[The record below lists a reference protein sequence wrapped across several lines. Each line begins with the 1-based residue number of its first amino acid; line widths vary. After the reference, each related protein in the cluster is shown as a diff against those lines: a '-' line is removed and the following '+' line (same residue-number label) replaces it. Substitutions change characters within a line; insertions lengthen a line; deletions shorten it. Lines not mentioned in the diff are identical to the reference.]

1 MKNKRTKPLKRG
13 KARGKAGSKR
23 APASRSKKLPV
34 FDNLQE
40 RVNELEETLRA
51 IRSGEVDAV
60 VVSAPKGDQVFT
72 LQGAEHPYR
81 LLVETIDEG
90 AATLSNDGT
99 VLYSNRSFA
108 NIFDVQLE
116 RFIGNPIENFVSGEY
131 VNALRSLISS
141 AASGDASARGEI
153 RLLDRAGRARTVRL
167 TLTRSTQ
174 FGMEAL
180 CAVATELTELVETN
194 EALRVTESSLRQL
207 SGRLL
212 QLQDEERRRIARDLH
227 DTTGQKIA
235 ALSMSLDRVARLL
248 DTRKPERQEALNE
261 GREIVRMIGE
271 EIRTLS
277 YLLHPPLLDES
288 GLGSAIRWY
297 AEGFQKR
304 SGIQLTVDIAPDL
317 GRLTTEVEMALFRV
331 VQESLTNVHRYS
343 GSPNAEIK
351 ISSEP
356 EAVKLEVID
365 HGKGIEAGSA
375 RVKVEGIAALGVGIP
390 GMRERLRQLGGQL
403 EVDFGRDGTR
413 VSASVPLKKA
423 KTALPAEEDF
433 DVTPVAA
440 TNGDSNGN
448 GTATSSDMRRRI
460 LIADDH
466 EVMRRGVRGL
476 LESHDEWA
484 VCGEAFEGREV
495 VVKSRELRPDL
506 IIMDINMPGLTGID
520 AAQQIRKENPSAKI
534 LFFSVHESAQTV
546 REVVNVGAQGYVA
559 KSRAGHDLV
568 DAVRNVLDGGTF
580 FPNFA
585 RTA

>member
-1 MKNKRTKPLKRG
+1 MKRKPTKPAKRIKRLAVKPSAG
-13 KARGKAGSKR
+13 KSR
-23 APASRSKKLPV
+23 AFAEMR
-34 FDNLQE
+34 E
-40 RVNELEETLRA
+40 RVSELEETLRA

-60 VVSAPKGDQVFT
+60 VVSASKGDQVFT

-99 VLYSNRSFA
+99 ILYSNRSFA
-108 NIFDVQLE
+108 NIFDAQLE
-116 RFIGNPIENFVSGEY
+116 RFIGTPIENFVSGEY
-131 VNALRSLISS
+131 VEALRSLIRN
-141 AASGDASARGEI
+141 AASGVARGEI
-153 RLLDRAGRARTVRL
+153 RLVDRAGRARTVRL

-248 DTRKPERQEALNE
+248 DTKKPERDEALTE
-261 GREIVRMIGE
+261 GRDIVRMIGE

-288 GLGSAIRWY
+288 GLGSAVRWY

-304 SGIQLTVDIAPDL
+304 SGIRLNVNISADL
-317 GRLTTEVEMALFRV
+317 GRLSTDVEMALFRV

-343 GSPNAEIK
+343 GSPDAEINV
-351 ISSEP
+351 IETLDS
-356 EAVKLEVID
+356 VKLEIID
-365 HGKGIEAGSA
+365 HGQGIQTGAV
-375 RVKVEGIAALGVGIP
+375 RTKVEGIASLGVGIP
-390 GMRERLRQLGGQL
+390 GMRERIRQFGGQL

-413 VSASVPLKKA
+413 VTASVPLKKA
-423 KTALPAEEDF
+423 KVAPPPEESE
-433 DVTPVAA
+433 VAVAA
-440 TNGDSNGN
+440 TNGNSNSDV
-448 GTATSSDMRRRI
+448 ALSSDTRRRI

-546 REVVNVGAQGYVA
+546 REVVNAGAQGYVA

-580 FPNFA
+580 FPSFA

>member
-1 MKNKRTKPLKRG
+1 MKKKPTKPAKRV
-13 KARGKAGSKR
+13 KPR
-23 APASRSKKLPV
+23 APKSLPH
-34 FDNLQE
+34 DKLQE
-40 RVNELEETLRA
+40 RVSELEETLRA

-60 VVSAPKGDQVFT
+60 VVSAPQGDQVFT

-108 NIFDVQLE
+108 NIFDAQLE
-116 RFIGNPIENFVSGEY
+116 RFIGTPIENFVSGEY
-131 VNALRSLISS
+131 VDALRALIRN
-141 AASGDASARGEI
+141 AANGVARGEI
-153 RLLDRAGRARTVRL
+153 RLIDRAGRARTVRL
-167 TLTRSTQ
+167 TLTRSAQ

-248 DTRKPERQEALNE
+248 DTKKPERDEALTE
-261 GREIVRMIGE
+261 GRDIVRMIGE

-288 GLGSAIRWY
+288 GLGSAVRWY

-304 SGIQLTVDIAPDL
+304 SGIRLNVNISPDL
-317 GRLTTEVEMALFRV
+317 GRLSTDVEMALFRV

-343 GSPNAEIK
+343 GSPDAEINV
-351 ISSEP
+351 IETRDS
-356 EAVKLEVID
+356 VKLEVID
-365 HGKGIEAGSA
+365 HGKGIQTGGV
-375 RVKVEGIAALGVGIP
+375 RTKIEGIASLGVGIP
-390 GMRERLRQLGGQL
+390 GMRERIRQFGGQL

-423 KTALPAEEDF
+423 KVAPAVEESE
-433 DVTPVAA
+433 VAVA
-440 TNGDSNGN
+440 PTNGNSNGDV
-448 GTATSSDMRRRI
+448 ASSSDTRRRI

-484 VCGEAFEGREV
+484 VCGEAFEGKEV

-520 AAQQIRKENPSAKI
+520 AAQQIRKENPAAKI

-546 REVVNVGAQGYVA
+546 REVLNAGAQGYVA

-580 FPNFA
+580 FPSFA
-585 RTA
+585 RIA

>member
-1 MKNKRTKPLKRG
+1 MKKKPTKPVKRI
-13 KARGKAGSKR
+13 KPFAVKS
-23 APASRSKKLPV
+23 PALEKMR
-34 FDNLQE
+34 E
-40 RVNELEETLRA
+40 RVSELEETLRA

-60 VVSAPKGDQVFT
+60 VISAPKGDQVFT

-108 NIFDVQLE
+108 NIFDAQLE
-116 RFIGNPIENFVSGEY
+116 RFIGTPIESFVSGEY
-131 VNALRSLISS
+131 VDALRALIRN
-141 AASGDASARGEI
+141 AAHGVARGEI
-153 RLLDRAGRARTVRL
+153 RLVDRGGRARTVRL

-248 DTRKPERQEALNE
+248 DSKKPERQEALDE

-304 SGIQLTVDIAPDL
+304 SGIRLNVNISPDL
-317 GRLTTEVEMALFRV
+317 GRLSNDVEMALFRV

-343 GSPNAEIK
+343 GSPDAEIYVHDA
-351 ISSEP
+351 P
-356 EAVKLEVID
+356 DAVKLEVID
-365 HGKGIEAGSA
+365 HGKGIQTGAA
-375 RVKVEGIAALGVGIP
+375 RSKVEGIGSLGVGIP
-390 GMRERLRQLGGQL
+390 GMRERIRQFGGQL

-413 VSASVPLKKA
+413 VCASIPLKKA
-423 KTALPAEEDF
+423 KVAPPAAESE
-433 DVTPVAA
+433 VIVSATP
-440 TNGDSNGN
+440 TNGDSSV
-448 GTATSSDMRRRI
+448 AASSSDLRRRI

-546 REVVNVGAQGYVA
+546 REVVNAGAQGYVA

-568 DAVRNVLDGGTF
+568 DAVRNVLEGGTF
-580 FPNFA
+580 FPSFA
-585 RTA
+585 RSA

>member
-1 MKNKRTKPLKRG
+1 MKNKRTKPGKQARPHAAKLKT
-13 KARGKAGSKR
+13 SR
-23 APASRSKKLPV
+23 AAITLDDLR
-34 FDNLQE
+34 E
-40 RVNELEETLRA
+40 RVSELEETLRA
-51 IRSGEVDAV
+51 IRAGEVDAV

-108 NIFDVQLE
+108 NIFDAQLE
-116 RFIGNPIENFVSGEY
+116 RFIGTPLEHFVSGEY
-131 VNALRSLISS
+131 TNALRALIQN
-141 AASGDASARGEI
+141 AANGVSRGEI
-153 RLLDRAGRARTVRL
+153 RIVDRDGRARTVRL

-248 DTRKPERQEALNE
+248 DTKKPERQEALNE
-261 GREIVRMIGE
+261 GRDIVRMIGE

-288 GLGSAIRWY
+288 GLGSAVRWY

-304 SGIQLTVDIAPDL
+304 SGIKLNVNIAPDL
-317 GRLTTEVEMALFRV
+317 GRLSTEVEMALFRV

-343 GSPNAEIK
+343 GSPDAEIS
-351 ISSEP
+351 ISGTP
-356 EAVKLEVID
+356 DAIKLEVVD
-365 HGKGIEAGSA
+365 HGKGIEAGTA

-413 VSASVPLKKA
+413 VSATVPLKKA
-423 KTALPAEEDF
+423 KAPDRADEYEVAI
-433 DVTPVAA
+433 VTPP
-440 TNGDSNGN
+440 NSSSNGN
-448 GTATSSDMRRRI
+448 GDSQATSSDMRRRI

-520 AAQQIRKENPSAKI
+520 AAQQIRKEDPTAKI

-546 REVVNVGAQGYVA
+546 REVVNAGAQGYVA

-568 DAVRNVLDGGTF
+568 DAVRNVLEGGTF
-580 FPNFA
+580 FPDFA
-585 RTA
+585 RSA

>member
-1 MKNKRTKPLKRG
+1 MKKTKKSRPK
-13 KARGKAGSKR
+13 KASDYEEVLA
-23 APASRSKKLPV
+23 
-34 FDNLQE
+34 
-40 RVNELEETLRA
+40 RVAELEETLRA
-51 IRSGEVDAV
+51 IRMGEVDAV
-60 VVSAPKGDQVFT
+60 VVSGPIGDQVFT

-81 LLVETIDEG
+81 ILVETIDEG
-90 AATLSNDGT
+90 AATLSDDGT

-108 NIFDVQLE
+108 AIFDVPLE
-116 RFIGNPIENFVSGEY
+116 KFIGAPIESFVSGEDLQDLR
-131 VNALRSLISS
+131 ALLK
-141 AASGDASARGEI
+141 DARTGSARGEI
-153 RLLDRAGRARTVRL
+153 RLRTVDGKAGTLRL
-167 TLTRSTQ
+167 PLSTNQ
-174 FGMEAL
+174 HLGVEAI

-194 EALRVTESSLRQL
+194 EALKVTETSLRQL
-207 SGRLL
+207 SARLL

-235 ALSMSLDRVARLL
+235 PLSMSLDRVARLL

-261 GREIVRMIGE
+261 ARDIVRMIGE

-304 SGIQLTVDIAPDL
+304 SGIHLTVDISPDL
-317 GRLTTEVEMALFRV
+317 GRLSTEVEMALFRV

-343 GSPNAEIK
+343 GSPDAEINVVGT
-351 ISSEP
+351 P
-356 EAVKLEVID
+356 DAVNLEVVD
-365 HGKGIEAGSA
+365 HGKGIEAGTA

-423 KTALPAEEDF
+423 KVAQPAEEF
-433 DVTPVAA
+433 EAA
-440 TNGDSNGN
+440 VIAPSSGKSNGD
-448 GTATSSDMRRRI
+448 ATSPSDMRRRI

-520 AAQQIRKENPSAKI
+520 AAQQIRKENPAAKI

-568 DAVRNVLDGGTF
+568 DAVRSVLDGGTF
-580 FPNFA
+580 FPSFA

>member
-1 MKNKRTKPLKRG
+1 MKRKPTKPAKRI
-13 KARGKAGSKR
+13 KHLAVKR
-23 APASRSKKLPV
+23 SVFKSPAVNEMR
-34 FDNLQE
+34 E
-40 RVNELEETLRA
+40 RISELEETLRA

-60 VVSAPKGDQVFT
+60 VVSASKGDQVFT

-108 NIFDVQLE
+108 NIFDAQLE
-116 RFIGNPIENFVSGEY
+116 RFIGTPLENFVSDQY
-131 VNALRSLISS
+131 APALRALIQN
-141 AASGDASARGEI
+141 AANGVARGEI
-153 RLLDRAGRARTVRL
+153 RLIDRAGRARTVRL

-235 ALSMSLDRVARLL
+235 ALSMSLDRVARLI
-248 DTRKPERQEALNE
+248 DSKKPERQEALDE

-297 AEGFQKR
+297 SEGFQKR
-304 SGIQLTVDIAPDL
+304 SGIKLNVNISPDI
-317 GRLTTEVEMALFRV
+317 GRLSTEVEMALFRV

-343 GSPNAEIK
+343 GSPDAD
-351 ISSEP
+351 ISVTTEGD
-356 EAVKLEVID
+356 ALKLQVVD

-413 VSASVPLKKA
+413 VSASVPIKKA
-423 KTALPAEEDF
+423 KAAERSSEDYEIA
-433 DVTPVAA
+433 VVAPS
-440 TNGDSNGN
+440 TGNSNGN
-448 GTATSSDMRRRI
+448 SGKTTTADMRRRI

-495 VVKSRELRPDL
+495 ITKSRELRPDL

-520 AAQQIRKENPSAKI
+520 AAQQIRKENPTAKI

-546 REVVNVGAQGYVA
+546 REVVNAGAQGYVA

-580 FPNFA
+580 FPSFA

>member
-1 MKNKRTKPLKRG
+1 MKNKRTKPSKR
-13 KARGKAGSKR
+13 KAGT
-23 APASRSKKLPV
+23 SRVAARPSTKSMVL
-34 FDNLQE
+34 DNLQE

-60 VVSAPKGDQVFT
+60 VVTAEKGDQVFT

-108 NIFDVQLE
+108 NIFDAQLE
-116 RFIGNPIENFVSGEY
+116 RFIGTPIENFVSGEY
-131 VNALRSLISS
+131 VEALRALIRN
-141 AASGDASARGEI
+141 AASGVARGEI
-153 RLLDRAGRARTVRL
+153 RLVDRAGRARTVRL

-180 CAVATELTELVETN
+180 CVVATELTELVETN

-235 ALSMSLDRVARLL
+235 ALSMSLDRVSRLL
-248 DTRKPERQEALNE
+248 DTKKPERQEALDE
-261 GREIVRMIGE
+261 SRDIVRTIGE

-288 GLGSAIRWY
+288 GLGSAVRWY

-304 SGIQLTVDIAPDL
+304 SGIRLNVNISSDL
-317 GRLTTEVEMALFRV
+317 GRLSTEVEMALFRV

-343 GSPNAEIK
+343 GSPDAEIR
-351 ISSEP
+351 IHDTP

-365 HGKGIEAGSA
+365 HGKGVEAGTA

-403 EVDFGRDGTR
+403 EVDFGREGTR

-423 KTALPAEEDF
+423 KVALPVEESE
-433 DVTPVAA
+433 VTVVSA
-440 TNGDSNGN
+440 NSNSDGD
-448 GTATSSDMRRRI
+448 TASSSDMRRRI

-520 AAQQIRKENPSAKI
+520 AAQQIRKENPTAKI

-546 REVVNVGAQGYVA
+546 REVVNAGAQGYVA

-580 FPNFA
+580 FPSFA
-585 RTA
+585 RSA

>member
-1 MKNKRTKPLKRG
+1 MKKKPTKPAKWRKPHSVKSL
-13 KARGKAGSKR
+13 A
-23 APASRSKKLPV
+23 
-34 FDNLQE
+34 FDKMRE

-60 VVSAPKGDQVFT
+60 VVSASKGDQVFT

-99 VLYSNRSFA
+99 ILYSNRSFA
-108 NIFDVQLE
+108 NIFDAQLE
-116 RFIGNPIENFVSGEY
+116 RFIGTPIENFVSGEY
-131 VNALRSLISS
+131 VEALRALIRN
-141 AASGDASARGEI
+141 AAHGVARGEI
-153 RLLDRAGRARTVRL
+153 RLIDRDGRARTVRL

-248 DTRKPERQEALNE
+248 DSKKPERLEALEE
-261 GREIVRMIGE
+261 GRDIVRMIGE

-288 GLGSAIRWY
+288 GLGSAVRWY

-304 SGIQLTVDIAPDL
+304 SGIRLNVNISPDL
-317 GRLTTEVEMALFRV
+317 GRLSTDVEMALFRV

-343 GSPNAEIK
+343 GSPDAEINVLDTPDA
-351 ISSEP
+351 I
-356 EAVKLEVID
+356 KLEVID
-365 HGKGIEAGSA
+365 HGKGIQTGAV
-375 RVKVEGIAALGVGIP
+375 RTKVEGIASLGVGIP
-390 GMRERLRQLGGQL
+390 GMRERLRQFGGQL
-403 EVDFGRDGTR
+403 EVDFGREGTR
-413 VSASVPLKKA
+413 VTASVPLKKA
-423 KTALPAEEDF
+423 KVAPPIEESEE
-433 DVTPVAA
+433 VVAA
-440 TNGDSNGN
+440 SSNGN
-448 GTATSSDMRRRI
+448 SSGDVVSSSDTRRRI

-495 VVKSRELRPDL
+495 VTKSRELRPDL

-546 REVVNVGAQGYVA
+546 REVVNAGAQGYVA

-580 FPNFA
+580 FPSFA
-585 RTA
+585 RSA

>member
-1 MKNKRTKPLKRG
+1 MKK
-13 KARGKAGSKR
+13 
-23 APASRSKKLPV
+23 RSKKPV
-34 FDNLQE
+34 KRSKHLAVRSMGSRGLGELRE
-40 RVNELEETLRA
+40 RVVELEETLRA
-51 IRSGEVDAV
+51 IRAGEVDAV

-108 NIFDVQLE
+108 NIFDAQLE
-116 RFIGNPIENFVSGEY
+116 RFIGSPIENFVSGEY
-131 VNALRSLISS
+131 IDALRSLIGK
-141 AASGDASARGEI
+141 ASRSPARGEI
-153 RLLDRAGRARTVRL
+153 RIVDRAGRARTVRL
-167 TLTRSTQ
+167 TLTPSHQ

-248 DTRKPERQEALNE
+248 DTKKPERQEALNE

-288 GLGSAIRWY
+288 GLGSAVRWY

-304 SGIQLTVDIAPDL
+304 SGIRLTVNISPNL
-317 GRLTTEVEMALFRV
+317 GRLSTEVEMALFRV

-343 GSPNAEIK
+343 GSPDAEI
-351 ISSEP
+351 SVLDAPDS
-356 EAVKLEVID
+356 VRLEVVD
-365 HGKGIEAGSA
+365 HGKGIEAGAA

-403 EVDFGRDGTR
+403 DVDFGRDGTR
-413 VSASVPLKKA
+413 VSATVPFKKA
-423 KTALPAEEDF
+423 KAPQLIEDSE
-433 DVTPVAA
+433 VTVSAA
-440 TNGDSNGN
+440 SHDSANGDA
-448 GTATSSDMRRRI
+448 TASTSDLRRRI

-520 AAQQIRKENPSAKI
+520 AAQQIRKENPTAKI

-546 REVVNVGAQGYVA
+546 REVVNAGAQGYVA

-568 DAVRNVLDGGTF
+568 DAVRNVLEGGTF
-580 FPNFA
+580 FPSFA
-585 RTA
+585 RSA

>member
-1 MKNKRTKPLKRG
+1 MKKKRVRKRSSV
-13 KARGKAGSKR
+13 KRPIARTVRVAAR
-23 APASRSKKLPV
+23 PV
-34 FDNLQE
+34 AENLDVLLG
-40 RVNELEETLRA
+40 RVSELEETLRA
-51 IRSGEVDAV
+51 IRAGEVDAV
-60 VVSAPKGDQVFT
+60 VVSAPRGDQVFT

-108 NIFDVQLE
+108 NIFDAQLE
-116 RFIGNPIENFVSGEY
+116 RFIGSPIESFVSGDHVESLRTLIK
-131 VNALRSLISS
+131 NASS
-141 AASGDASARGEI
+141 GSSRGEI
-153 RLLDRAGRARTVRL
+153 RLRATDGRPRTIRL
-167 TLTRSTQ
+167 TLTRSSD
-174 FGMEAL
+174 FGMEAI

-194 EALRVTESSLRQL
+194 EALRVTEASLRQL

-235 ALSMSLDRVARLL
+235 ALSMSLDRLARLL
-248 DTRKPERQEALNE
+248 DSRKPERQEALDE
-261 GREIVRMIGE
+261 SREVVRMIGE

-288 GLGSAIRWY
+288 GLASAVRWY

-304 SGIQLTVDIAPDL
+304 SGIQLNVNIAADF
-317 GRLTTEVEMALFRV
+317 GRLTSELEMALFRV

-343 GSPNAEIK
+343 GSPDAEIS
-351 ISSEP
+351 IVSEP
-356 EAVKLEVID
+356 QSVRLEVVD
-365 HGKGIEAGSA
+365 HGKGIGTGTA
-375 RVKVEGIAALGVGIP
+375 RAKVDGIATLGVGIP

-403 EVDFGRDGTR
+403 DVDFAREGTR
-413 VSASVPLKKA
+413 VVAVVPFKRAITAAADVRGDAESSSLSDKHPDKA
-423 KTALPAEEDF
+423 AHA
-433 DVTPVAA
+433 
-440 TNGDSNGN
+440 G
-448 GTATSSDMRRRI
+448 SSDHRHRI

-484 VCGEAFEGREV
+484 VCGEAFEGKEAV
-495 VVKSRELRPDL
+495 SKARELRPDL

-520 AAQQIRKENPSAKI
+520 AAQIIRKENPSTKI
-534 LFFSVHESAQTV
+534 LFFSVHESPQTV
-546 REVVNVGAQGYVA
+546 REVLNAGAQGYVA

-568 DAVRNVLDGGTF
+568 DAVRNVLGGGTF
-580 FPNFA
+580 FPTLA

>member
-1 MKNKRTKPLKRG
+1 MKNKRTKPSKR
-13 KARGKAGSKR
+13 KAGT
-23 APASRSKKLPV
+23 SRVAARPSTKSTVL
-34 FDNLQE
+34 DNLQE

-60 VVSAPKGDQVFT
+60 VVTAEKGDQVFT

-108 NIFDVQLE
+108 NIFDAQLE
-116 RFIGNPIENFVSGEY
+116 RFIGTPIENFVSGEY
-131 VNALRSLISS
+131 VEALRALIRN
-141 AASGDASARGEI
+141 AASGVARGEI
-153 RLLDRAGRARTVRL
+153 RLVDRAGRARTVRL

-180 CAVATELTELVETN
+180 CVVATELTELVETN

-235 ALSMSLDRVARLL
+235 ALSMSLDRVSRLL
-248 DTRKPERQEALNE
+248 DTKKPERQEALDE
-261 GREIVRMIGE
+261 SRDIVRTIGE

-288 GLGSAIRWY
+288 GLGSAVRWY

-304 SGIQLTVDIAPDL
+304 SGIRLNVNISSDL
-317 GRLTTEVEMALFRV
+317 GRLSTEVEMALFRV

-343 GSPNAEIK
+343 GSPDAEIS
-351 ISSEP
+351 ILGTPDS
-356 EAVKLEVID
+356 VKLEVID
-365 HGKGIEAGSA
+365 HGKGIEAGTA

-403 EVDFGRDGTR
+403 AVDFGRDGTR

-423 KTALPAEEDF
+423 KAPQPVEDIE
-433 DVTPVAA
+433 VAVAA
-440 TNGDSNGN
+440 TNSNSDSD
-448 GTATSSDMRRRI
+448 ATSTSDMRRRI

-520 AAQQIRKENPSAKI
+520 AAQQIRKENPAAKI

-546 REVVNVGAQGYVA
+546 REVVNAGAQGYVA

-580 FPNFA
+580 FPSFA
-585 RTA
+585 RSA

>member
-1 MKNKRTKPLKRG
+1 MKTKRPKISKHLKIPARKPSSANALEQMQ
-13 KARGKAGSKR
+13 
-23 APASRSKKLPV
+23 
-34 FDNLQE
+34 D
-40 RVNELEETLRA
+40 RVSELEETLRA
-51 IRSGEVDAV
+51 IRAGEVDAV
-60 VVSAPKGDQVFT
+60 VVSADKGDQVFT

-108 NIFDVQLE
+108 NIFDAQLE
-116 RFIGNPIENFVSGEY
+116 RFIGTALENFVSGEY
-131 VNALRSLISS
+131 TNALRTLIHNAAEGSS
-141 AASGDASARGEI
+141 RGEI
-153 RLLDRAGRARTVRL
+153 RLRDRSGRTRTVRL
-167 TLTRSTQ
+167 TLTRSHQ

-248 DTRKPERQEALNE
+248 DTKKPERQEALEE
-261 GREIVRMIGE
+261 GRDIVRMIGE

-304 SGIQLTVDIAPDL
+304 SGIKLNVNIDPNL
-317 GRLTTEVEMALFRV
+317 GRLSTDVEMALFRV

-343 GSPNAEIK
+343 GSPDAD
-351 ISSEP
+351 ISVVATP
-356 EAVKLEVID
+356 DAIKLEVVD
-365 HGKGIEAGSA
+365 HGKGIEAGTA

-403 EVDFGRDGTR
+403 EVDFGREGTR
-413 VSASVPLKKA
+413 VSAGVPFKKA
-423 KTALPAEEDF
+423 KAADAAEDF
-433 DVTPVAA
+433 EAA
-440 TNGDSNGN
+440 AVLPSDGN
-448 GTATSSDMRRRI
+448 TSSNVTSSSDTRRRI

-495 VVKSRELRPDL
+495 VTKSRELRPDL

-520 AAQQIRKENPSAKI
+520 AAQQIRKENPTAKI

-546 REVVNVGAQGYVA
+546 REVVNAGAQGYVA

-580 FPNFA
+580 FPSFA

>member
-1 MKNKRTKPLKRG
+1 MKTKRTKPAKR
-13 KARGKAGSKR
+13 SK
-23 APASRSKKLPV
+23 SRSTRPRKSHSAKS
-34 FDNLQE
+34 FASDNLRD

-51 IRSGEVDAV
+51 IRAGEVDAV

-99 VLYSNRSFA
+99 ILYSNRSFA
-108 NIFDVQLE
+108 NIFDAQLE
-116 RFIGNPIENFVSGEY
+116 RFIGTPIEQFVSGEY
-131 VNALRSLISS
+131 VDALRTLISS
-141 AASGDASARGEI
+141 AAAGDASARGEI
-153 RLLDRAGRARTVRL
+153 RLRDRAGRTRTVRL

-248 DTRKPERQEALNE
+248 DTRKPERAEALEE
-261 GREIVRMIGE
+261 GRDIVRMIGE

-304 SGIQLTVDIAPDL
+304 SGIKLNVNISPDL
-317 GRLTTEVEMALFRV
+317 GRLSTEVEMALFRV

-343 GSPNAEIK
+343 GSPDAEISVVGTPDA
-351 ISSEP
+351 IQ
-356 EAVKLEVID
+356 LEVVD
-365 HGKGIEAGSA
+365 HGKGIEAGTA

-413 VSASVPLKKA
+413 VSASVPFKKA
-423 KTALPAEEDF
+423 KVAEADEF
-433 DVTPVAA
+433 EVAVVA
-440 TNGDSNGN
+440 PPNGAPNGD
-448 GTATSSDMRRRI
+448 ATSSSDMRRRI

-476 LESHDEWA
+476 LESHDEWT

-546 REVVNVGAQGYVA
+546 REVVNAGAQGYVA

-580 FPNFA
+580 FPSFA

>member
-1 MKNKRTKPLKRG
+1 
-13 KARGKAGSKR
+13 
-23 APASRSKKLPV
+23 
-34 FDNLQE
+34 
-40 RVNELEETLRA
+40 
-51 IRSGEVDAV
+51 
-60 VVSAPKGDQVFT
+60 
-72 LQGAEHPYR
+72 
-81 LLVETIDEG
+81 
-90 AATLSNDGT
+90 
-99 VLYSNRSFA
+99 
-108 NIFDVQLE
+108 
-116 RFIGNPIENFVSGEY
+116 
-131 VNALRSLISS
+131 
-141 AASGDASARGEI
+141 
-153 RLLDRAGRARTVRL
+153 
-167 TLTRSTQ
+167 
-174 FGMEAL
+174 
-180 CAVATELTELVETN
+180 
-194 EALRVTESSLRQL
+194 
-207 SGRLL
+207 
-212 QLQDEERRRIARDLH
+212 
-227 DTTGQKIA
+227 
-235 ALSMSLDRVARLL
+235 MSLDRVARLI
-248 DTRKPERQEALNE
+248 DSKKPEREEALNE
-261 GREIVRMIGE
+261 GRDIVRMIGE

-288 GLGSAIRWY
+288 GLGSAVRWY

-304 SGIQLTVDIAPDL
+304 SGIRLNVNISSDL
-317 GRLTTEVEMALFRV
+317 GRLSTEVEMALFRV

-343 GSPNAEIK
+343 GSPDAEIR
-351 ISSEP
+351 IHETPNS
-356 EAVKLEVID
+356 VKLEVID

-423 KTALPAEEDF
+423 RVAPPPEE
-433 DVTPVAA
+433 PEVAAVA
-440 TNGDSNGN
+440 TNGDSNRDSN
-448 GTATSSDMRRRI
+448 RDTATTSDMRRRI

-520 AAQQIRKENPSAKI
+520 AAQQIRKENPNAKI

-546 REVVNVGAQGYVA
+546 REVVNAGAQGYVA

-580 FPNFA
+580 FPSFA

>member
-1 MKNKRTKPLKRG
+1 MKNKTAKSKRIKN
-13 KARGKAGSKR
+13 KARSPRPATSLSAKPHALGK
-23 APASRSKKLPV
+23 
-34 FDNLQE
+34 LQE

-60 VVSAPKGDQVFT
+60 VINGPTGDQVFT

-99 VLYSNRSFA
+99 ILYSNRSFA
-108 NIFDVQLE
+108 NIFDAQLE
-116 RFIGNPIENFVSGEY
+116 RFIGTPIENFVSGEY
-131 VNALRSLISS
+131 VNALRALILS
-141 AASGDASARGEI
+141 AADGVARGEI
-153 RLLDRAGRARTVRL
+153 RLRARDGRARTVRL
-167 TLTRSTQ
+167 TLTRSND
-174 FGMEAL
+174 FGMETL
-180 CAVATELTELVETN
+180 CVVATELTELVETN

-261 GREIVRMIGE
+261 GRDIVRMIGE

-304 SGIQLTVDIAPDL
+304 SGIQLTVNISPDL
-317 GRLTTEVEMALFRV
+317 GRLSTEVEMALFRV

-343 GSPNAEIK
+343 GSPDAEI
-351 ISSEP
+351 SVVGEP
-356 EAVKLEVID
+356 DAIKLEVID
-365 HGKGIEAGSA
+365 HGKGIEAGTA

-413 VSASVPLKKA
+413 VSASVPFKKA
-423 KTALPAEEDF
+423 KAEATEEF
-433 DVTPVAA
+433 EVAVVAPPNGNSNGDVT
-440 TNGDSNGN
+440 S
-448 GTATSSDMRRRI
+448 SSDTRRRI

-495 VVKSRELRPDL
+495 VTKSRELRPDL

-520 AAQQIRKENPSAKI
+520 AAQQIRKENPTAKI

-580 FPNFA
+580 FPSFA